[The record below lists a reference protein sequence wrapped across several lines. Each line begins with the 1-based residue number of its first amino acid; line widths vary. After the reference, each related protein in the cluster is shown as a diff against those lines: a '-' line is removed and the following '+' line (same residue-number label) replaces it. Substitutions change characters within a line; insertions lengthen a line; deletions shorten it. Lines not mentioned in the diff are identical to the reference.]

1 MTREEVVGTLL
12 SKILAEKWHYLSY
25 HFSPY
30 KKGYEHFLCASIV
43 DSYTRIESVMPG
55 YTEEFSKKLSS
66 FSNRE
71 KYQPHY
77 EQIIQLLAELYVINH
92 LATIK
97 FPSASFLHEP
107 TASDS
112 NRNPEVGII
121 LNDKEIYVEVKCR
134 EYIPH
139 HNDRGH
145 TSIEVPSRMDGI
157 KEVAES
163 ILKNGEHIVYPRDNT
178 IKDFLISANDKF
190 RGFKNDSSKSITVLV
205 IVWDDCIYE
214 PISSLL
220 NSSSGLL
227 TDNSFYKNG
236 GEAAKFENVDAI
248 LLVRQSHHIVRAT
261 RDQFP
266 VDGLKHPLD
275 WGAKNMVLPKA
286 YIPVNTND
294 KVDEYL
300 CQILEA
306 HNISELTHVAEYRP
320 QELVFHV

>member
-1 MTREEVVGTLL
+1 MTRQEVVDTLL
-12 SKILAEKWHYLSY
+12 DKILEADWHYLSY

-30 KKGYEHFLCASIV
+30 KEGYEHFLGASIV
-43 DSYTRIESVMPG
+43 DSCTRIEAVIPG
-55 YTEEFSKKLSS
+55 YTEEFATKLSS

-107 TASDS
+107 TSSDS
-112 NRNPEVGII
+112 NKNPEVGII

-139 HNDRGH
+139 HNNRGDA
-145 TSIEVPSRMDGI
+145 SIEVPARMDGI
-157 KEVAES
+157 KEVAELM
-163 ILKNGEHIVYPRDNT
+163 LKDGEHIGYPRDNT
-178 IKDFLISANDKF
+178 IMDFLISANEKF
-190 RGFKNDSSKSITVLV
+190 SGFKKDSSKSITVLV
-205 IVWDDCIYE
+205 IVWDDVIYE

-220 NSSSGLL
+220 NRSSGLL

-236 GEAAKFENVDAI
+236 GEVVKFENVDAI

-266 VDGLKHPLD
+266 VDGLNHPLD

-286 YIPVNTND
+286 YIPVNTTHE
-294 KVDEYL
+294 VDEYL